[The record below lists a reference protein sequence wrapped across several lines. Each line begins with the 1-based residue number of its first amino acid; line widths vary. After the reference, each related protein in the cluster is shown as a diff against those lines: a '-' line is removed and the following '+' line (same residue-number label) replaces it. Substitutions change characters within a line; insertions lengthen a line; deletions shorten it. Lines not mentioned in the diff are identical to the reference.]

1 MFYIFVYVNID
12 YKLECLCNCLVYA
25 FLSNQCHSHKSLSQW
40 VDYLIVSNNHIE
52 LIMVVVSLSLALRD
66 FKSIFYHTLLAKRHH
81 SLNLSRLMF
90 LNPPLNILLIF
101 YIEKLL
107 FLALEFVVPSPHDKC
122 RYVICLCWAVI
133 DLPSDHQMF

>member
-1 MFYIFVYVNID
+1 MLELGSVIIYLFVYVNID

-25 FLSNQCHSHKSLSQW
+25 FLSNQFHSHKSLSQW

-52 LIMVVVSLSLALRD
+52 LIMVVVSLSLAFRD
-66 FKSIFYHTLLAKRHH
+66 FKSIFYHILLAKR
-81 SLNLSRLMF
+81 RLMF
-90 LNPPLNILLIF
+90 LNPSLNMLLIF

-133 DLPSDHQMF
+133 DLPSGHQMF